1 NIVRLVAFYPI
12 AASDCH
18 IDPNNPVC
26 LTGMWNFHEAIYK
39 WGFLLLLVVM
49 WLLWFRYVGGSS
61 KVLNSKKNND
71 NWKISIRSNW
81 ETKHFLVM
89 GFVAMMICYGIFSIT
104 TNEIAMDAKETLD
117 FCSFSKLSTGSCIE
131 AQNTWDNA
139 IDTSWSLSAIGVVI
153 GALTVFKFEK
163 KNLDGKWP
171 SEIQEEE

>member
-1 NIVRLVAFYPI
+1 
-12 AASDCH
+12 
-18 IDPNNPVC
+18 
-26 LTGMWNFHEAIYK
+26 
-39 WGFLLLLVVM
+39 
-49 WLLWFRYVGGSS
+49 
-61 KVLNSKKNND
+61 
-71 NWKISIRSNW
+71 
-81 ETKHFLVM
+81 M

-171 SEIQEEE
+171 SEIHEEE